1 MPAAPSSSEE
11 LISFEKLSLLHES
24 KNLLAFSGG
33 ADSTAL
39 FYTLLAHKI
48 PFDIAIVHY
57 GLRPQADE
65 ELASAQAL
73 AKKHHLACHVL
84 RSEKIEH
91 NFESAA
97 RKIRYDFF
105 EQLIEKHHYS
115 CLLTAH
121 HLQDRL
127 EWMLMQLCKGAG
139 SAELLGMREREE
151 RPHYTLLRPLIE
163 SSKEEILAYLKQKN
177 IPWFHDESNDDPRYR
192 RNYFR
197 HAVVNEL
204 LKEHTEG
211 IRQSFRYLE
220 EDVSELI
227 KEANVHEAVEMSLFL
242 STGHRRSDIYHID
255 KILKS
260 KGYLLTAAQ
269 REELKRKDEI
279 VAGRKFLVLIDKGI
293 CIVAP
298 YVKEIMD
305 KEFKEECRKL
315 GVPAKLRPYLLR
327 TPLAFIL
334 FCRFLPCDIDM
345 HRKA

>member
-1 MPAAPSSSEE
+1 MSETPSSGEE
-11 LISFEKLSLLHES
+11 LISSEKLSGLHES

-39 FYTLLAHKI
+39 FYTLLEHKI

-73 AKKHHLACHVL
+73 AKKHHLACHIL
-84 RSEKIEH
+84 RSEKIEQ

-105 EQLIEKHHYS
+105 EQLIEKHGYS
-115 CLLTAH
+115 ALLTAH

-139 SAELLGMREREE
+139 SVELLGMREHEE
-151 RPHYTLLRPLIE
+151 RPSYTLLRPLIE
-163 SSKEEILAYLKQKN
+163 SSKEEILAYLKQKK
-177 IPWFHDESNDDPRYR
+177 IPWFHDETNDDPRYR

-197 HAVVNEL
+197 HTIVNDL
-204 LKEHTEG
+204 LKEHSEG

-220 EDVSELI
+220 EDVDELI
-227 KEANVHEAVEMSLFL
+227 KEVQIHEAEELSLFV
-242 STGHRRSDIYHID
+242 STKQRRSDIYHID

-269 REELKRKDEI
+269 REELKKEDEI

-293 CIVAP
+293 CVVAP
-298 YVKEIMD
+298 YIKETME
-305 KEFKEECRKL
+305 KEFKEECRKR
-315 GVPAKLRPYLLR
+315 GVPPKLRSYLFR

-334 FCRFLPCDIDM
+334 FCRFLPCNIDM